1 TYDGV
6 FRLRARRLLGTPRAA
21 WTDPGFAVIE
31 GEAFFQL
38 VAARLIDLIV
48 TGSAVTTTSGQ
59 G

>member
-1 TYDGV
+1 M